1 MYFFKKD
8 KTGEII
14 DIVYSSKDITNE
26 QFMLLNDEY
35 KIGDFI
41 LNGKPIHREDYFKK
55 INDGSYDYEIDLL
68 EMAID
73 HEYRLILLE
82 LGIEV

>member
-26 QFMLLNDEY
+26 QFVLANDEY

-41 LNGKPIHREDYFKK
+41 LNGKFIHKEDYC
-55 INDGSYDYEIDLL
+55 DTETTLQQLVVQQQYELELL
-68 EMAID
+68 K
-73 HEYRLILLE
+73 

>member
-1 MYFFKKD
+1 MYFFKKN

-26 QFMLLNDEY
+26 HFVLVNDEY

-41 LNGKPIHREDYFKK
+41 LEGKFIHREDYFKK
-55 INDGSYDYEIDLL
+55 INDGLYDYETDLL

-73 HEYRLILLE
+73 YEYRLTLLE